1 MELGRTI
8 IRLSSRGGLA
18 IRCLA
23 IAIAAVTVAGCAT
36 QPPAQDA
43 VARRHAAN
51 IAAATGAGYKV
62 IIKNDQTMFCPSQAP
77 TGSHL
82 ATCLTEREWEM
93 EQASAFNWKVFS
105 SSEPF
110 TVVTR
115 EGY

>member
-1 MELGRTI
+1 
-8 IRLSSRGGLA
+8 
-18 IRCLA
+18 
-23 IAIAAVTVAGCAT
+23 
-36 QPPAQDA
+36 
-43 VARRHAAN
+43 
-51 IAAATGAGYKV
+51 
-62 IIKNDQTMFCPSQAP
+62 MFCPSQAP

-105 SSEPF
+105 SPEPF

>member
-1 MELGRTI
+1 MRYLALTI
-8 IRLSSRGGLA
+8 V
-18 IRCLA
+18 
-23 IAIAAVTVAGCAT
+23 AVTVAGCAA
-36 QPPAQDA
+36 QPPTQEA

-62 IIKNDQTMFCPSQAP
+62 ITKNDQTMFCPSQAP

-82 ATCLTEREWEM
+82 AACLTERQWEM

-105 SSEPF
+105 APEPF